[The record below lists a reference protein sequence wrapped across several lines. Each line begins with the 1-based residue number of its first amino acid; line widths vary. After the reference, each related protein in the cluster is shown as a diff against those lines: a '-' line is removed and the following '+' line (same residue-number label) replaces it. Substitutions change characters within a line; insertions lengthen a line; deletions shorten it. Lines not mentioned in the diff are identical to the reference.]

1 MWGGAIESGAKQMVL
16 GVLDAAA
23 PGAKGLIAIEQ
34 GKIMTNRMEVMFN
47 GIGRRSFSYTFKF
60 IPRNASEAKTVEQ
73 IVHTFKLHS
82 ASELV
87 PGTGGKEYMIPNMFD
102 IQYMWGTG
110 ENRHLNKIGTSALT
124 SINITYGGEKYV
136 TYENGVPQSTEMS
149 LEFTEME
156 LITKQKVQA
165 GF

>member
-1 MWGGAIESGAKQMVL
+1 M
-16 GVLDAAA
+16 
-23 PGAKGLIAIEQ
+23 
-34 GKIMTNRMEVMFN
+34 
-47 GIGRRSFSYTFKF
+47 
-60 IPRNASEAKTVEQ
+60 ASD
-73 IVHTFKLHS
+73 
-82 ASELV
+82 LV
-87 PGTGGKEYMIPNMFD
+87 KGTGGKEYTIPDMFD